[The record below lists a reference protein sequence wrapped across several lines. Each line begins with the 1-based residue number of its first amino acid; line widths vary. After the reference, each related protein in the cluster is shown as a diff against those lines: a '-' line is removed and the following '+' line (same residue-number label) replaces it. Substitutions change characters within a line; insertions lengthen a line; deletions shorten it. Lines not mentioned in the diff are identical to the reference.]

1 MQCEKCSYIG
11 PEGKTHYHI
20 VIENGVITTV
30 WFISGDGYW
39 DRELEKDEWF
49 VENKDDAVKLH
60 HVKKP
65 KPVKKPKR
73 LNQDWLIPKVYKGKS
88 MHEEEVES
96 QS

>member
-11 PEGKTHYHI
+11 QEGKSHYHI

-49 VENKDDAVKLH
+49 VENEDAVELP

-65 KPVKKPKR
+65 KPVKRPKR
-73 LNQDWLIPKVYKGKS
+73 LNQDWLKPKVYKGKS
-88 MHEEEVES
+88 MHEEELES